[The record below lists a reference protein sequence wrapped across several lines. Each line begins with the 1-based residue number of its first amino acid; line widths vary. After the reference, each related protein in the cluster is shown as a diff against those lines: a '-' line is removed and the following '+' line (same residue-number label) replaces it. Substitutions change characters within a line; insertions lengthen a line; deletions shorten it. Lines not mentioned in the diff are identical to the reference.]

1 MVAMKE
7 SGLQRNARSQQRGGR
22 SDRAA
27 GDDVLSE
34 VRELKDKAA
43 EVAQLISSGAKAAR
57 EQVMQ
62 KAAEVTRAV
71 ADGVKEEA
79 ERIFDDQKERIGSR
93 VDRWGKAIHQGA
105 HALRAVKADGVADVV
120 DQAAEKVG
128 GVSSYLEERDLG
140 DLLEDAEEVAR
151 RNPAVV
157 VGTLFV
163 AGLLAALFVKASAS
177 RGESGARGA
186 SGRTTNTGGAR
197 KGR

>member
-1 MVAMKE
+1 MVAMRE
-7 SGLQRNARSQQRGGR
+7 TGLQRNARNQRHGGGGAG
-22 SDRAA
+22 RAERA
-27 GDDVLSE
+27 PGVDVLSE

-43 EVAQLISSGAKAAR
+43 QVAQQISSGAKAAR

-79 ERIFDDQKERIGSR
+79 DRIFNDQKGRIGTK

-105 HALRAVKADGVADVV
+105 HALRAVKAEAVADVV

-128 GVSSYLEERDLG
+128 GVSSYLEDRDLG
-140 DLLEDAEEVAR
+140 DLIQDAEEVAR

-163 AGLLAALFVKASAS
+163 AGLVAARFVKASAS
-177 RGESGARGA
+177 RGDGGARGA
-186 SGRTTNTGGAR
+186 GGGGAR